1 MCEHKDESVRAC
13 SHVKSEGPGFEPS
26 RCIMIFRF
34 QISNEILLGIFCIQH
49 NTNENTVKEND
60 LLWTIKEKSWQTG
73 PHNKA

>member
-1 MCEHKDESVRAC
+1 MVEVEVLLVYTCKKD
-13 SHVKSEGPGFEPS
+13 H
-26 RCIMIFRF
+26 F